1 MLSILKGIFMNKI
14 IGLILLFSLSAFALP
29 DATHYKIVPG
39 KLHQGGKASANII
52 STDAIK
58 KVMLVRLN
66 YEVYKKALV
75 PVPEEYLKGSSDQ
88 ELPLEFIDERGYL
101 NLEAMKTQ
109 ELEDAILIHLGR
121 VAIAGHINGHHV
133 RIKAKNGRSE
143 TDVYYHPHLP
153 ELGWGKVRLV
163 LHTPIPMLK
172 NYAMEAVLKD
182 L

>member
-1 MLSILKGIFMNKI
+1 MKILFLLS
-14 IGLILLFSLSAFALP
+14 LLFSLSVWSAGP
-29 DATHYKIVPG
+29 THFKILPG
-39 KLHQGGKASANII
+39 KLHQGGKASADII
-52 STDAIK
+52 STDTHK
-58 KVMLVRLN
+58 KVILVRLN
-66 YEVYKKALV
+66 YEVYKKTLV
-75 PVPEEYLKGSSDQ
+75 PVPDEYLKGSSDQ

-101 NLEAMKTQ
+101 NLEQSKTR

-121 VAIAGHINGHHV
+121 VSLGGHTNGHHV

-163 LHTPIPMLK
+163 LHTPIPLLK